1 MTESEKR
8 IKRVCFTGHRPEK
21 LKASYAEVILALGV
35 AIDEAIAEGFKTF
48 ISGMSRGTDIWAA
61 EIVLARRATNS
72 ALRLICALP
81 YPHFEEHWA
90 ASWQARYHAILQ
102 QADLVRTISPS
113 YSLASYQRRNEWMVD
128 HSFLTL
134 AVYNGEAGGTRNT
147 IEYAKRQGIIVREI
161 NFAKS

>member
-128 HSFLTL
+128 HSSRVI
-134 AVYNGEAGGTRNT
+134 AVYNGQPGGTRNT
-147 IEYAKRQGIIVREI
+147 IFYAENHKVSVENVLG
-161 NFAKS
+161 K